1 MRNTTGRLIDA
12 SNFGDEFQIIRPA
25 ENGQCLLE
33 STMYHGPEVILCL
46 FMVILLGL
54 DEVRRLMGLEEV
66 RRRIGFRNISLTP
79 PQVRGT

>member
-1 MRNTTGRLIDA
+1 
-12 SNFGDEFQIIRPA
+12 
-25 ENGQCLLE
+25 
-33 STMYHGPEVILCL
+33 MYHGPEVILCL

-54 DEVRRLMGLEEV
+54 DEVRRLMGLVEVRRLMGLEEVRRRMGLEEV